1 MNNELGIKMYWVS
14 IYCILTE
21 ATYQLKVLF
30 LESAKSASA
39 PISLFCL
46 FTEIGT
52 AL

>member
-14 IYCILTE
+14 IYCMLTE
-21 ATYQLKVLF
+21 ATYQPEVLF
-30 LESAKSASA
+30 LESTKSVSM